1 MKKIITLGLG
11 LILMSLLGCI
21 TTIDGYQPPK
31 PKDASVRAKSYFDL
45 GVAYM
50 ERKRYDLAE
59 PKFQYSIEI
68 KPTAKAYNALAVLY
82 EEQHDNAL
90 AEDTYK
96 RLLTEF
102 PDFALGY
109 MNYYVFLCK
118 NDRVGQIRAL
128 SAKMQSKGRILAA
141 LGQIAAGNCAF
152 EKGRKDQAIAYYNQ
166 ALKYE
171 PYSAGALL
179 PLAQINYDKGRVEEA
194 KRQVDLVNNQV
205 GYSARSVYLA
215 VLVNRKLGNRLEE
228 RKYLRVLQ
236 TRFAGTE
243 EAEKLSGN

>member
-1 MKKIITLGLG
+1 MRKVITLGLG
-11 LILMSLLGCI
+11 IALLSLLGCI
-21 TTIDGYQPPK
+21 TTVDGYQPPK
-31 PKDASVRAKSYFDL
+31 PKADSIRAKSYFDL

-82 EEQHDNAL
+82 EEQHANVL
-90 AEDTYK
+90 AEETYK
-96 RLLTEF
+96 RLLTQF

-118 NDRVGQIRAL
+118 NDRVDQMRAL
-128 SAKMQSKGRILAA
+128 SEKMQSKGKILAA

-152 EKGRKDQAIAYYNQ
+152 EKGRKNQAIAYYHQ

-179 PLAQINYDKGRVEEA
+179 PLAQINYDKGLIEDA

-205 GYSARSVYLA
+205 GYSARSIYLA
-215 VLVNRKLGNRLEE
+215 VLVNRKLGNGLEA

-243 EAEKLSGN
+243 EAKKLSGD